1 MSVPTSAPFYGA
13 TPSQE
18 AVVTEKFMADSMDPS
33 ALSLDV
39 GTAVTV
45 ISVQG
50 QWATVKTAF
59 GKTGV
64 MPAACLKAQGQG
76 LPGSSSAGQALL
88 VLRGSR
94 PPPAGTFFR
103 ADDEVGKMTRTE
115 QFAPFACEFVGTLI
129 LTFTVGLCSIQ
140 DFAPYAPV
148 ASGLTYMV
156 LIYALGPVSG
166 ANLNPA
172 VTLTLYFLG
181 RMRFPVLFGYFLAQF
196 CAALLAGIVIF
207 LTFSQSVV
215 VGPLSPYGWATVGL
229 CEIVFTATVCFVFA
243 ACAPSASS
251 IRSQGN
257 QFYALAIGFVFVA
270 GGFACGT
277 ISNAMFNPAVAIGLD
292 VAYFAD
298 GFWNGL
304 IFGLYEAIGALV
316 AFFMVKSVGKDQPQD
331 SLGMLGAF
339 AESPSPSRRC
349 LSEFIGT
356 LVVVFVFGLNVIT
369 ASYATALSVGAALM
383 SMSYA
388 LSDVSGAH
396 FNPAV
401 TLAVFLAGRQK
412 CEAGIAVIYVAMQI
426 LAGIIAGFV
435 LTFVHESGA
444 NASVFGLVPKGDNAW
459 TQVAISEVIF
469 TFLLTWVVLSV
480 STVTQAFPGLTSLS
494 TPPRQNAYSALAIG
508 SCMIVAGIA
517 VGAISGGIVNPAI
530 SVGLS
535 VEMSTVV
542 TENTITPTT
551 ASPTLDPTL
560 LGPPLWEWI
569 YSHFAGYHNGEFVP
583 RFVNFVW
590 FSLFELAGGLLGALI
605 FHGTHSHEYYAKNA
619 LPS

>member
-172 VTLTLYFLG
+172 VTLTLWFLG
-181 RMRFPVLFGYFLAQF
+181 KHTWRVVFGYLLSQF
-196 CAALLAGIVIF
+196 CAALLAGVIIF
-207 LTFSQSVV
+207 ATFSSGVV
-215 VGPLSPYGWATVGL
+215 VGPMSPYGWATAGL
-229 CEIVFTATVCFVFA
+229 CEIFFTAMLCFVFA
-243 ACAPSASS
+243 ACAPSASN
-251 IRSQGN
+251 IQKEGK
-257 QFYALAIGFVFVA
+257 QFYALAIGFVFIA
-270 GGFACGT
+270 GGCACGL
-277 ISNAMFNPAVAIGLD
+277 ISTMMLNPAVAIGLD
-292 VAYFAD
+292 IVSFRD
-298 GFWNGL
+298 GIWNGFIL
-304 IFGLYEAIGALV
+304 GLFEVIGVILAVLLVKAVGKNPKVEGMFGLFPLEPTLQNRCV
-316 AFFMVKSVGKDQPQD
+316 AEFFGT
-331 SLGMLGAF
+331 F
-339 AESPSPSRRC
+339 A
-349 LSEFIGT
+349 
-356 LVVVFVFGLNVIT
+356 VVFVFGLNVVT
-369 ASYATALSVGAALM
+369 TSYSTALSVAAALI
-383 SMSYA
+383 SMTYA
-388 LSDVSGAH
+388 LYDVSGAH

-401 TLAVFLAGRQK
+401 TLAIWLGGRQK
-412 CEAGIAVIYVAMQI
+412 CEPSTCLMQVAMQVFG
-426 LAGIIAGFV
+426 GIIAGFV

-444 NASVFGLVPKGDNAW
+444 DATMFGLAPKGDFVW
-459 TQVAISEVIF
+459 SQVAITEVFF
-469 TFLLTWVVLSV
+469 TFLLTWALLCV
-480 STVTQAFPGLTSLS
+480 STVTQACPTGHSLS
-494 TPPRQNAYSALAIG
+494 LPPRQNVYFALAIG
-508 SCMIVAGIA
+508 SSVLVAVIA
-517 VGAISGGIVNPAI
+517 GGAVSGGIVNPA
-530 SVGLS
+530 VAMGLS

-542 TENTITPTT
+542 TENTLTTTALPT
-551 ASPTLDPTL
+551 ASPLSV
-560 LGPPLWEWI
+560 WEKVYAWL
-569 YSHFAGYHNGEFVP
+569 AGYRYNDHTFVP
-583 RFVNFVW
+583 KFVNFVW
-590 FSLFELAGGLLGALI
+590 YSLFELAGATLGAI
-605 FHGTHSHEYYAKNA
+605 MFHATHPHEFYWKNT

>member
-1 MSVPTSAPFYGA
+1 MSAPLSYGA
-13 TPSQE
+13 TGDAKQK
-18 AVVTEKFMADSMDPS
+18 AVVMEKFEADRMDPT

-39 GTAVTV
+39 GMTVTV
-45 ISVQG
+45 MSTEG
-50 QWATVKTAF
+50 NWANVKTAS
-59 GKTGV
+59 GQTGQI
-64 MPAACLKAQGQG
+64 PATCLKMDSLDPNSAQT
-76 LPGSSSAGQALL
+76 LL
-88 VLRGSR
+88 VMRGTY
-94 PPPAGTFFR
+94 PPPSGTFFKG
-103 ADDEVGKMTRTE
+103 AVDVEKKSKVE
-115 QFAPFACEFVGTLI
+115 EFAPFACEFLGTFI
-129 LTFTVGLCSIQ
+129 LTFTVACCSIGELV
-140 DFAPYAPV
+140 PYGPAAGPV
-148 ASGLTYMV
+148 AVGLVLVV

-166 ANLNPA
+166 GNLNPA